1 MISYAYKFLQ
11 NYRSVFVSLI
21 FFDVL
26 ILLLHVFLSAYHPLF
41 HLDHERN
48 LPTLYQSLKL
58 ILFGFFFF
66 AVSFSHKL
74 SKEFKGFMF
83 PLAVSITL
91 LGFDE
96 MLQIH
101 ENIYRI
107 FEFFDL
113 FHPSKIV
120 DASMK
125 LGYRSSLWMLYYLP
139 IFFIFIF
146 WIGYWVR
153 FFQSKLV
160 SNFWVIIVSCVSL
173 FSVLCME
180 ILSSAGTF
188 SDHTYFWMITLEEVG
203 EMLFASTI
211 ILVGLKVLHRY
222 LPLPSQKK

>member
-1 MISYAYKFLQ
+1 MISFISKLLPHHRRIFLT
-11 NYRSVFVSLI
+11 L
-21 FFDVL
+21 L
-26 ILLLHVFLSAYHPLF
+26 ILDGIILGLHLICSPYNTIF
-41 HLDHERN
+41 HLDHEFN
-48 LPTLYQSLKL
+48 VPTIYQSLKL
-58 ILFGFFFF
+58 ILFGIFFFCL
-66 AVSFSHKL
+66 SFSQKL
-74 SKEFKGFMF
+74 SREIKGFML
-83 PLAVSITL
+83 PLALSITI

-96 MLQIH
+96 MFQIH

-139 IFFIFIF
+139 LFFLFIF

-160 SNFWVIIVSCVSL
+160 SNFGVIIISCVSL
-173 FSVLCME
+173 FSVLLME
-180 ILSSAGTF
+180 ILSSTGTF

-211 ILVGLKVLHRY
+211 ILVGLKVLHGY
-222 LPLPSQKK
+222 LTLLPQKK